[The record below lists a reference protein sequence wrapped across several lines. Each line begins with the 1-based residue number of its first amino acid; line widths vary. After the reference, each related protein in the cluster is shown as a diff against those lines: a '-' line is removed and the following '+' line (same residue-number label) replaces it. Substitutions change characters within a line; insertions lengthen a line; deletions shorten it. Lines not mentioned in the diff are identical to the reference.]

1 MRVWKL
7 PSDETIRFVVDAN
20 VGKLARWL
28 RMLGYD
34 TLYFNDIDDG
44 ELVKIGLKQKRIVI
58 TKDTQIMLRRVVTD
72 GRVRAVL
79 ITDDDPRDQFHHIA
93 NEFKLNRAKQFT
105 RCLECNEV
113 LVHRSRDEVKE
124 LVPPYVF
131 QTQTQYYQC
140 PECERVYWR
149 ATHWQHMTQELSGLM
164 DMEE

>member
-1 MRVWKL
+1 MS
-7 PSDETIRFVVDAN
+7 SDEMVRFIVDAN

-44 ELVKIGLKQKRIVI
+44 ELVKIGLKEKRTII
-58 TKDTQIMLRRVVTD
+58 TRDTQIMLRRVVTD
-72 GRVRAVL
+72 GKVRAVL
-79 ITDDDPRDQFHHIA
+79 ITDDDPKHQFRYLV
-93 NEFKLNRAKQFT
+93 NEFKLNRSRQFT

-113 LVHRSRDEVKE
+113 LVRRDRDEVKD

-140 PECERVYWR
+140 PVCERVYWR
-149 ATHWQHMTQELSGLM
+149 ATHWQHMTQEMDELM
-164 DMEE
+164 CSEE

>member
-1 MRVWKL
+1 MS
-7 PSDETIRFVVDAN
+7 SDETIRFIVDAN

-44 ELVKIGLKQKRIVI
+44 ELVRVGLQQKRVVI
-58 TKDTQIMLRRVVTD
+58 TKDTQIMLRRVITD
-72 GRVRAVL
+72 GRVKAALV
-79 ITDDDPRDQFHHIA
+79 TDDDPKDQFRFLA
-93 NEFKLNRAKQFT
+93 EEFKLDRSKQFT
-105 RCLECNEV
+105 RCLECNQV
-113 LVHRSRDEVKE
+113 LVQRNKDEVKN

-149 ATHWQHMTQELSGLM
+149 ATHWQHMTQELDDLLGS
-164 DMEE
+164 ER